1 MVSDTKKYYDKLK
14 KTNPQKYKDTR
25 LAQQKR
31 YNEGKGGGKRTGRE
45 ITKAAN
51 AANRAKGTYGNH
63 DGKDVAHKPG
73 KKGSRKAKDVTL
85 QSPSKNRASRLK
97 IRNA

>member
-1 MVSDTKKYYDKLK
+1 MTIFVKNKHTLQIDKFKFKCCVGKKGLTSNKKEGDK
-14 KTNPQKYKDTR
+14 KTP
-25 LAQQKR
+25 
-31 YNEGKGGGKRTGRE
+31 KGRAIK
-45 ITKAAN
+45 IAAN
-51 AANRAKGTYGNH
+51 AANRAKGTYGNG

>member
-25 LAQQKR
+25 LAQQSAYQKTPK
-31 YNEGKGGGKRTGRE
+31 GKAIK
-45 ITKAAN
+45 IAAN

-97 IRNA
+97 IRK

>member
-1 MVSDTKKYYDKLK
+1 MGKGKTQTYYDKNPDKNKERLK
-14 KTNPQKYKDTR
+14 QQSAYQKTP
-25 LAQQKR
+25 
-31 YNEGKGGGKRTGRE
+31 KGRAIK
-45 ITKAAN
+45 IAAN
-51 AANRAKGTYGNH
+51 AANRAKGTYGNG

>member
-1 MVSDTKKYYDKLK
+1 MGKGKTQTYYDKHPEKNKERLK
-14 KTNPQKYKDTR
+14 QQSAYQKTP
-25 LAQQKR
+25 
-31 YNEGKGGGKRTGRE
+31 KGRAIK
-45 ITKAAN
+45 IAAN
-51 AANRAKGTYGNH
+51 AANRAKGTYGNG

>member
-1 MVSDTKKYYDKLK
+1 MAGSTAEYYRKNPEARKKRLK
-14 KTNPQKYKDTR
+14 QQSAYQKTP
-25 LAQQKR
+25 
-31 YNEGKGGGKRTGRE
+31 KGRAIK
-45 ITKAAN
+45 IAAN
-51 AANRAKGTYGNH
+51 AANRAKGTYGNV
-63 DGKDVAHKPG
+63 DNKDVAHKTG

>member
-1 MVSDTKKYYDKLK
+1 MGKGKTQTYYDKHPDKNKERLK
-14 KTNPQKYKDTR
+14 QQSAYQKTP
-25 LAQQKR
+25 
-31 YNEGKGGGKRTGRE
+31 KGRAIK
-45 ITKAAN
+45 IAAN

-63 DGKDVAHKPG
+63 DNKDVAHKPG

>member
-1 MVSDTKKYYDKLK
+1 MGKGKTQTYYDKHPEKNKERLK
-14 KTNPQKYKDTR
+14 QQSAYQKTP
-25 LAQQKR
+25 
-31 YNEGKGGGKRTGRE
+31 KGRAIK
-45 ITKAAN
+45 IAAN
-51 AANRAKGTYGNH
+51 AANRAKGTYGNG
-63 DGKDVAHKPG
+63 DNKDVAHKPG

>member
-1 MVSDTKKYYDKLK
+1 MGKGKTQTYYDKHPEKNKERLK
-14 KTNPQKYKDTR
+14 QQSAYQKTP
-25 LAQQKR
+25 
-31 YNEGKGGGKRTGRE
+31 KGRAIK
-45 ITKAAN
+45 IAAN
-51 AANRAKGTYGNH
+51 AANRAKGTYGNG
-63 DGKDVAHKPG
+63 DNKDVAHKPS

>member
-1 MVSDTKKYYDKLK
+1 MVGNTAEYYRKNPEARKKRLK
-14 KTNPQKYKDTR
+14 QQSAYQKTP
-25 LAQQKR
+25 
-31 YNEGKGGGKRTGRE
+31 KGRAIK
-45 ITKAAN
+45 IAAN
-51 AANRAKGTYGNH
+51 AANRAKGTYGNG
-63 DGKDVAHKPG
+63 DNKDVSHKPG

>member
-1 MVSDTKKYYDKLK
+1 MAGSTAEYYRSNPEARKKRLK
-14 KTNPQKYKDTR
+14 QQSAYQKTEK
-25 LAQQKR
+25 
-31 YNEGKGGGKRTGRE
+31 GKAIK
-45 ITKAAN
+45 IAAN

-63 DGKDVAHKPG
+63 DNKDVAHKPG